1 MSLAANYI
9 LTYTGEREPSG
20 SEGAH
25 RSHRGHR
32 CDPRCKA
39 TARPQS
45 LHSIAAPP
53 AAHQRPK
60 GGKASEDMFRALLAH
75 SKCSV
80 NVRYRR
86 SFQKNT
92 GDRCSIRGLP
102 QSHTCRKRSIRRS
115 QTSCRLAAGLVRA
128 FQMRTH
134 IRSLY
139 EAVWGPLPPAHVRG
153 QGRSPEADGRERP
166 GEVALT
172 RAFSTEL
179 RLTLGTRSCFIVRAL
194 GGGFGLETR
203 GANSNHP
210 HPHPR
215 L

>member
-1 MSLAANYI
+1 MQSHCP
-9 LTYTGEREPSG
+9 TPEPALS
-20 SEGAH
+20 
-25 RSHRGHR
+25 R
-32 CDPRCKA
+32 C
-39 TARPQS
+39 TS
-45 LHSIAAPP
+45 PP
-53 AAHQRPK
+53 ATHQRPK

-139 EAVWGPLPPAHVRG
+139 EAVRGPLPPAHVRG

-172 RAFSTEL
+172 RAFSTEI

>member
-1 MSLAANYI
+1 
-9 LTYTGEREPSG
+9 
-20 SEGAH
+20 
-25 RSHRGHR
+25 
-32 CDPRCKA
+32 
-39 TARPQS
+39 
-45 LHSIAAPP
+45 
-53 AAHQRPK
+53 
-60 GGKASEDMFRALLAH
+60 MFRALLAH

-139 EAVWGPLPPAHVRG
+139 EAVRGPLPPAHVRG

-172 RAFSTEL
+172 RAFSTEI